1 MFNLLSPAGDL
12 LDASAP
18 VLLWITVAVLALII
32 ISGVVVFFA
41 ARKAFS
47 KYVKHSLFCF
57 LVYSLV
63 AGIYML
69 ALTIAKYYGAGG
81 KYEGKDQVTYIFL
94 PICISLLLIL
104 SFAVTAF
111 FGAKNKSYALKIVK
125 IAEASAAALSVIV
138 TLVLIFVYFKNNI
151 KGDGYYDPY
160 VNNVALYVSAAL
172 LVAAAIAVAFVT
184 ERKDKS
190 GFDSRAL
197 AFAGVSVAM
206 SFALSY
212 VKIWEMPQKGSVT
225 LASML
230 PIMLFAYVY
239 GAKKGLLVGVVYGML
254 QAVQDPY
261 VIHPAQFLL
270 DYPIAFGLVGMTGI
284 LRNVRFCEKLPQ
296 VKFAV
301 SAVIGATLRFIAHVL
316 SGVFA
321 FGAYAAEA
329 NMPALPYS
337 LAYNSFVFIDLAIVI
352 FVGVILFS
360 SKGFNAEMN
369 KLAPQ
374 APAAVSATFS
384 AANAEVSATEAAEFS
399 SLTERGA
406 SENAEVSAKT
416 ENPATEASENK

>member
-18 VLLWITVAVLALII
+18 VLLWITVAVLVLII
-32 ISGVVVFFA
+32 IAGVVVFFA
-41 ARKAFS
+41 ARKGFKQYIKYALFS
-47 KYVKHSLFCF
+47 F
-57 LVYSLV
+57 LIYSLV

-69 ALTIAKYYGAGG
+69 VLTIIKYYGAGG
-81 KYEGKDQVTYIFL
+81 KYEGENQVFYIFL

-104 SFAVTAF
+104 SFAITAF
-111 FGAKNKSYALKIVK
+111 AGAKSKSRALKIVK
-125 IAEASAAALSVIV
+125 ITEASAAALSVVV
-138 TLVLIFVYFKNNI
+138 TLVLIAVFFKNNI
-151 KGDGYYDPY
+151 KGDGYYDTY
-160 VNNVALYVSAAL
+160 LNNAALYVSAAVI
-172 LVAAAIAVAFVT
+172 VAAAIVSAFLA

-197 AFAGVSVAM
+197 AYAGISVAT
-206 SFALSY
+206 SFAMSY
-212 VKIWEMPQKGSVT
+212 IKIFELPQGGSIT

-230 PIMLFAYVY
+230 PIMLFSYAY

-270 DYPIAFGLVGMTGI
+270 DYPVAFGLVGMTGI

-296 VKFAV
+296 VKFAI
-301 SAVIGATLRFIAHVL
+301 SATIGATLRFVSHVL

-337 LAYNSFVFIDLAIVI
+337 LAYNSFVFADLAIVI
-352 FVGVILFS
+352 LVGVILFS
-360 SKGFNAEMN
+360 SKAFNAEIKKIN
-369 KLAPQ
+369 P
-374 APAAVSATFS
+374 VST
-384 AANAEVSATEAAEFS
+384 
-399 SLTERGA
+399 A
-406 SENAEVSAKT
+406 SEISVTDTAEEEKQ
-416 ENPATEASENK
+416 

>member
-1 MFNLLSPAGDL
+1 MFNLLSPAEDL

-32 ISGVVVFFA
+32 ISGIVVFFA

-47 KYVKHSLFCF
+47 KYVKHSLFSF

-81 KYEGKDQVTYIFL
+81 KYEGKGQVFYIFL

-111 FGAKNKSYALKIVK
+111 FGAKNKSHALKIVK

-151 KGDGYYDPY
+151 KGDEYYDTY
-160 VNNVALYVSAAL
+160 VDNVALYVSAAL
-172 LVAAAIAVAFVT
+172 LVAAAIVVAFVT
-184 ERKDKS
+184 ERQDKS

-197 AFAGVSVAM
+197 AYAGVSVAT
-206 SFALSY
+206 SFAMSY
-212 VKIWEMPQKGSVT
+212 IKIFELPQGGSIT

-284 LRNVRFCEKLPQ
+284 LRNVHFCEKLPQ

-301 SAVIGATLRFIAHVL
+301 SAVIGATLRFISHVL

-321 FGAYAAEA
+321 FGAYAAYA

-337 LAYNSFVFIDLAIVI
+337 LAYNSFVFADLAIVI

-360 SKGFNAEMN
+360 SKAFNAEIN
-369 KLAPQ
+369 KLR
-374 APAAVSATFS
+374 PAAAVVPSSSEPSSVVS
-384 AANAEVSATEAAEFS
+384 S
-399 SLTERGA
+399 SSEPENTNEETHERRNG
-406 SENAEVSAKT
+406 S
-416 ENPATEASENK
+416 